1 MVIYHFFWYSSSP
14 NLSTIFSIPLWHDDM
29 ESWNK
34 KLLLVLEPIKL
45 EYCMRGTRVH
55 QTRVPICI
63 GMLPRLK
70 LFEHNT
76 STQLT
81 LSTFWTPVTH
91 IPTAY
96 SLITHFL
103 NLPLTLSILLS
114 THSDFLNLAIKLSH
128 TLSIS
133 LSVSLSLSFFVSLSL
148 SVSLLLCCSISLS
161 LCCSVSLSL
170 CCSCSRSP
178 SHKVCLAQ
186 LASSIWALG
195 ICGYLWWS
203 RMTIVF

>member
-70 LFEHNT
+70 LSEHNT

-128 TLSIS
+128 TLLIS

-148 SVSLLLCCSISLS
+148 SVSLS
-161 LCCSVSLSL
+161 LCIFSLESQGMSCSV
-170 CCSCSRSP
+170 
-178 SHKVCLAQ
+178 
-186 LASSIWALG
+186 WALG
-195 ICGYLWWS
+195 ICGYLWDFLW
-203 RMTIVF
+203 RYLL